1 MASLL
6 SDDEFNQITTELAT
20 VNQDV
25 AQCFLQLS
33 ITVNDASHAG
43 LNLRLGRLVRRR
55 SDLQSRIS
63 DHLSGL
69 WLSATK
75 LKVQKVQNSQQNDSH
90 SEHPPETA
98 TVLERLSWYQKRG
111 KHQEALILSHIC
123 DNLEDYAE
131 WEISF
136 PKDR

>member
-1 MASLL
+1 M
-6 SDDEFNQITTELAT
+6 
-20 VNQDV
+20 
-25 AQCFLQLS
+25 
-33 ITVNDASHAG
+33 
-43 LNLRLGRLVRRR
+43 GRLVRRR
-55 SDLQSRIS
+55 SDLQARIS
-63 DHLSGL
+63 EYFYGL
-69 WLSATK
+69 WLAVTK
-75 LKVQKVQNSQQNDSH
+75 LKVQKVQNSQKNDAH

-98 TVLERLSWYQKRG
+98 TVLERLSWYQRRG